1 MDSLATNETTLT
13 TARPAS
19 ETPVPVTI
27 RSCVEQSVRRYLQ
40 DMGGHQAENLME
52 LVMEEAERP
61 LLREVM
67 QWTGGNQSQAAN
79 VLGISRGTLRRKLA
93 KYNL

>member
-1 MDSLATNETTLT
+1 MDSLAPNELNGSSP
-13 TARPAS
+13 RSSS
-19 ETPVPVTI
+19 ETMPVTI
-27 RSCVEQSVRRYLQ
+27 RSCVEQSVRRFLH

-52 LVMEEAERP
+52 LVLEEVERP
-61 LLREVM
+61 LLREVL

-93 KYNL
+93 KYDL

>member
-13 TARPAS
+13 TARTTS
-19 ETPVPVTI
+19 EAHVPVTI

-52 LVMEEAERP
+52 LVMEEVERP

-67 QWTGGNQSQAAN
+67 QWTRGNQSQAAN

-93 KYNL
+93 KYDL